1 MRAKFQTR
9 WIEIVSRFTP
19 PSRYIKSFERNH
31 SARRYITINFDR
43 AEKRMIHLWRTIS
56 LLSAVLA
63 LARAWGINHAGQ
75 TGTNTKC
82 ERLSVSFCHGLRYNL
97 TAMPNFMG
105 HEDQLQAE
113 RGVSLLF
120 LFTRFH
126 IYILSFVR
134 YRLVTDIPPI
144 KKKKK

>member
-1 MRAKFQTR
+1 
-9 WIEIVSRFTP
+9 
-19 PSRYIKSFERNH
+19 
-31 SARRYITINFDR
+31 
-43 AEKRMIHLWRTIS
+43 MIHLWRTIS